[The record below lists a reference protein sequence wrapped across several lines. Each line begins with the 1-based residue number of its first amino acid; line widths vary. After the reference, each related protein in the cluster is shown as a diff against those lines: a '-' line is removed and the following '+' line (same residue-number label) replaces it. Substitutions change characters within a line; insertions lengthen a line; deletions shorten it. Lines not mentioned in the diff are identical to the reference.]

1 MKTFLTTTAMVMA
14 MATASFAADFDT
26 TTFGVNITSGA
37 LDFSIDA
44 SETDV
49 TGLEVGVTALEHNVG
64 VVDAAVRVAL
74 GTEFGDTVYT
84 RAEYV
89 ATTLV
94 ADGFLLYGDLGAQV
108 TTDTAFE
115 GAVWLVDATAGVV
128 YTVTPAVGVYVEAA
142 NAWDASADFA
152 DLGGATAVGVN
163 FDFGANLTVTPSV
176 SRGFETG
183 ADTNARLEATIRF

>member
-1 MKTFLTTTAMVMA
+1 MKTFLMTSAMVMA
-14 MATASFAADFDT
+14 MTTASFAADFDA

-49 TGLEVGVTALEHNVG
+49 TSLEVGVTALEHNVG
-64 VVDAAVRVAL
+64 FVDAAVRVAL

-84 RAEYV
+84 RAEYT

-94 ADGFLLYGDLGAQV
+94 ADGFLVYGDLGTQA

-115 GAVWLVDATAGVV
+115 GATWLVDATAGVV
-128 YTVTPAVGVYVEAA
+128 YTVTPAVGVYVEVT

-152 DLGGATAVGVN
+152 DLGGATVIGAN

-176 SRGFETG
+176 SREFETG
-183 ADTNARLEATIRF
+183 ADTNARLEGYIRF